1 MRNQK
6 HGGLMMLL
14 LMKMFRS
21 NPCLAKLSSCIDLV
35 FVNKLD
41 LVVCSGVHS
50 TLHPN
55 CHHQTTYFKLNLFI
69 KYPPSYMNVRYR
81 IIKMLI
87 LIQSKYHLTKSTG
100 IHYSKIKMSMNK
112 LQYLIISYWIFSE
125 TFGPNDI
132 LTFDD
137 RNPSWITENGHL
149 G

>member
-6 HGGLMMLL
+6 HGGLMILL

-21 NPCLAKLSSCIDLV
+21 KPCLAKLSSCIDLV

-41 LVVCSGVHS
+41 LVVCSGVHL

-100 IHYSKIKMSMNK
+100 IHYSKIQMSMNK
-112 LQYLIISYWIFSE
+112 LQYLIISYWIIFSE
-125 TFGPNDI
+125 T
-132 LTFDD
+132 
-137 RNPSWITENGHL
+137 L
-149 G
+149 GQMIYLLLMIETPHG